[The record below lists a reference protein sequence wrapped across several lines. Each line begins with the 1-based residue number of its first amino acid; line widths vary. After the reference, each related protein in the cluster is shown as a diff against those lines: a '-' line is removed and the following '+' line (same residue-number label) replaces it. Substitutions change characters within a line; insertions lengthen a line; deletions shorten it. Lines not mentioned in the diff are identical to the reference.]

1 MSSASKIAIVGVGQV
16 GGAVANAIILTSL
29 ANEVLLVETE
39 FSRRASQVQDLADVA
54 FSRKEDTAVRAAS
67 YKEAAQSDII
77 IITAGSKH
85 FIAFS
90 RAVSSGCSDVL
101 GQPSMDY
108 TDRNISIVR
117 GIMKEM
123 SPFRSDAIII
133 VVANPVDLLTSI
145 VQELSGLP
153 RHQVLGS
160 GTFLD
165 SVRLRGIVAS
175 ELKVAAS
182 SLDIYVLGV
191 QGESQ
196 VTAWSTARLGGSTL
210 TKALPPHS
218 LDFDKIADECRE
230 RAQAIMQVKG
240 ATPYGIASVVAST
253 CRSILLDKRNVRPL
267 SHFQPEFGCCFS
279 LPALIGRQ
287 GVIGTIH
294 LALDDAEDA
303 RIRDSARKLKGRL
316 ESIKKSVLEDN

>member
-1 MSSASKIAIVGVGQV
+1 MDQK
-16 GGAVANAIILTSL
+16 
-29 ANEVLLVETE
+29 
-39 FSRRASQVQDLADVA
+39 
-54 FSRKEDTAVRAAS
+54 
-67 YKEAAQSDII
+67 
-77 IITAGSKH
+77 
-85 FIAFS
+85 
-90 RAVSSGCSDVL
+90 SDVL
-101 GQPSMDY
+101 IHYQ
-108 TDRNISIVR
+108 
-117 GIMKEM
+117 
-123 SPFRSDAIII
+123 
-133 VVANPVDLLTSI
+133 
-145 VQELSGLP
+145 
-153 RHQVLGS
+153 
-160 GTFLD
+160 
-165 SVRLRGIVAS
+165 
-175 ELKVAAS
+175 VAAS

-218 LDFDKIADECRE
+218 LDFDKITNECRE

-303 RIRDSARKLKGRL
+303 HIRDSAGRL
-316 ESIKKSVLEDN
+316 KLRFESIKKSILEDN

>member
-1 MSSASKIAIVGVGQV
+1 MRTNSKIAIVGVGQV
-16 GGAVANAIILTSL
+16 GGAVANAIILTSIT
-29 ANEVLLVETE
+29 NEVLLVDTDV
-39 FSRRASQVQDLADVA
+39 SRRDSQVRDLADVA
-54 FSRKEDTAVRAAS
+54 FSQKEDTNVRAAT
-67 YKEAAQSDII
+67 YAEAAQCDII
-77 IITAGSKH
+77 VITAGSRH
-85 FIAFS
+85 F
-90 RAVSSGCSDVL
+90 
-101 GQPSMDY
+101 
-108 TDRNISIVR
+108 
-117 GIMKEM
+117 
-123 SPFRSDAIII
+123 I

-160 GTFLD
+160 GTFLE
-165 SVRLRGIVAS
+165 SIRLRGIVAS
-175 ELKVAAS
+175 ELKKSNVLIDVQVAANS
-182 SLDIYVLGV
+182 IDIYVLGV

-196 VTAWSTARLGGSTL
+196 VTAWSMARLGGSPL
-210 TKALPPHS
+210 SKAMPPKS

-230 RAQAIMQVKG
+230 RAQMIMQVKG

-303 RIRDSARKLKGRL
+303 HIRDSAKKLKGRL
-316 ESIKKSVLEDN
+316 ESVKENVLEDN

>member
-85 FIAFS
+85 FI
-90 RAVSSGCSDVL
+90 

-218 LDFDKIADECRE
+218 LGFDKIADECRE